1 MMAASSL
8 GMGVGRTA
16 SPFSKGGS
24 RGIWRPSRKQPLQ
37 KSPLAPL
44 CKEGNSH
51 TVTPPNNQ
59 SAQMQ

>member
-1 MMAASSL
+1 MMAASSP

-16 SPFSKGGS
+16 SPFSKG
-24 RGIWRPSRKQPLQ
+24 
-37 KSPLAPL
+37 
-44 CKEGNSH
+44 GNSH